1 MKSIQFT
8 FRILLFLSIF
18 IHTQF
23 TYAQLNP
30 PVFKEASV
38 IPGTGNVLLKWELD
52 QEAIDSSAFVY
63 IYCDALDIGVDGI
76 KLIGIVKDTDTTEY
90 IDNSA
95 NADIKSRLYILRNA
109 TNDEEESIALDSK
122 RFPTNFLTFQY
133 DSCKSEVNLSWTN
146 TIIIE
151 NTTPNVN
158 FMNYEIYVSENGG
171 SFQYID
177 QTTEKNYTVSDL
189 KENTSYQFYIAAIAD
204 HAPDSKSASNTISFN
219 ADISEAPDYI
229 NTLLASVNG
238 ETIELQFD
246 VDPLSELTTYKL
258 LRTENLSGPFDTIQ
272 TIHTSE
278 HLIYITDSDVKP
290 AKKIYYYKLAS
301 INNCGTP
308 IMESGIINTVLLKVE
323 NSDFINMLE
332 WNAFDEKNSSTCYYR
347 IYRIIENQDTLLL
360 HTSTNEY
367 SYTDNIEDLLATNSG
382 SKICYSI
389 DCRIS
394 GETNHSNSN
403 IDCSTLEPRILIPSA
418 ITPNTGNEN
427 CCFKPVFSF
436 NPDNYTL
443 IIYNRWSN
451 VIFETGNPDES
462 WDGRYPNGQYV
473 PSGSYIYYLKMKT
486 ENNQT
491 IEKRGNITVIY
502 P

>member
-1 MKSIQFT
+1 MKSIQFI
-8 FRILLFLSIF
+8 FRILLFLLIF

-52 QEAIDSSAFVY
+52 QEAIDSAAIVY
-63 IYCDALDIGVDGI
+63 IYRDSVELQGI
-76 KLIGIVKDTDTTEY
+76 NLIDTISNTSTLSY
-90 IDNSA
+90 IDKNA
-95 NADIKSRLYILRNA
+95 NANSRTRLYILRAVIKEDILNA
-109 TNDEEESIALDSK
+109 SDSK
-122 RFPTNFLTFQY
+122 KFPTILLNFIY
-133 DSCKSEVNLSWTN
+133 DSCKAEVNLNWSY
-146 TIIIE
+146 TIANYDIL
-151 NTTPNVN
+151 PNVN

-177 QTTEKNYTVSDL
+177 QTTEKNYTVSDIE
-189 KENTSYQFYIAAIAD
+189 ENTSYQFYIAAIAD

-219 ADISEAPDYI
+219 ADIAETPDYI

-238 ETIELQFD
+238 ENIELQFD

-258 LRTENLSGPFDTIQ
+258 LRAENLSGPFDTIQ

-308 IMESGIINTVLLKVE
+308 IMESDIINTVLLKVE

-332 WNAFDEKNSSTCYYR
+332 WNAFDENNSSTCYYR